1 METEHNLTPRE
12 LTVLTHLGSGLAART
27 IAQHIGVSTH
37 TVNKH
42 LENLYRKLGT
52 SDRLTT
58 VLHAQSLGLLH
69 FPSPDGPHS
78 PRSRLQDDELLPQEQ
93 ITDN

>member
-1 METEHNLTPRE
+1 MATKHNLTPRE
-12 LTVLTHLGSGLAART
+12 LTVLIYLGSGLTAST
-27 IAQHIGVSTH
+27 IARRIGVSIY

-69 FPSPDGPHS
+69 QPSPAGAHP
-78 PRSRLQDDELLPQEQ
+78 PRTSRGQGQRQLPP
-93 ITDN
+93 D